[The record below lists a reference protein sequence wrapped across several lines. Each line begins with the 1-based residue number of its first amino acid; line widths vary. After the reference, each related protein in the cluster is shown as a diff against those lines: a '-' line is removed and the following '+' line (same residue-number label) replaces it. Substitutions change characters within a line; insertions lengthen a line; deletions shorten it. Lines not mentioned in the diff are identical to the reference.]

1 MTLKAGDEQ
10 KLNDLCAKTYK
21 EQAVWFL
28 NAYWKT
34 FGEKEATNIWNF
46 TNIIGGLDE
55 EKKAAGNQLDEL
67 NGHRFLEKCD
77 KTLTVVSLREKLG
90 KAGIDKNT
98 KRKYIPLTHFLI
110 IHYNVSPS
118 ELANASQG
126 DNEEEVRRAQQMLE
140 QVQVALAEAQKT
152 AEAAKKALAAAKQA
166 QIELEAALAELKAQ
180 EDAFNSRTQEL
191 QRKSEQGS
199 VVQMNKAKNELAQ
212 HLSSDPLP
220 LRRAK
225 ITTEAAVKKAE
236 RTTRE
241 SEEAR
246 KAAEHALVVA
256 EQKVEEAEAY
266 LNEVKS
272 RPGSAKGALWWIE
285 RDLHEAKAYLPSSK
299 GGYKKPK

>member
-10 KLNDLCAKTYK
+10 KLNDICAKTYK

-28 NAYWKT
+28 NAYWNK
-34 FGEKEATNIWNF
+34 FAEKEANNIWSYS
-46 TNIIGGLDE
+46 NIMGELDQ
-55 EKKAAGNQLDEL
+55 EKKAAGCQLDEL
-67 NGHRFLEKCD
+67 NAHRFLEKCD

-152 AEAAKKALAAAKQA
+152 AAEARKAEA
-166 QIELEAALAELKAQ
+166 ELEAALAELKAQ
-180 EDAFNSRTQEL
+180 EDAFNAKTQDL

-212 HLSSDPLP
+212 HLASDPLP

-236 RTTRE
+236 K
-241 SEEAR
+241 AR
-246 KAAEHALVVA
+246 AAAERALATA
-256 EQKVEEAEAY
+256 EQKVAEAEAY
-266 LNEVKS
+266 LEEVKS
-272 RPGSAKGALWWIE
+272 KPGSAKGALWWIE
-285 RDLHEAKAYLPSSK
+285 RELHEAKAYLPSSK
-299 GGYKKPK
+299 GGYKKK

>member
-34 FGEKEATNIWNF
+34 FAEKEANTIWGYSNLM
-46 TNIIGGLDE
+46 GELDV
-55 EKKAAGNQLDEL
+55 EKKAAGCHLDEL
-67 NGHRFLEKCD
+67 NAHRFLEKCD
-77 KTLTVVSLREKLG
+77 KTLTVVSLREKLS
-90 KAGIDKNT
+90 KAGVDKNT
-98 KRKYIPLTHFLI
+98 KRKFIPLTHFLI

-140 QVQVALAEAQKT
+140 QVQAALAEAQKT
-152 AEAAKKALAAAKQA
+152 AEAARKAEA
-166 QIELEAALAELKAQ
+166 ELEAALAELKAQ

-246 KAAEHALVVA
+246 KAAEAALANA

-266 LNEVKS
+266 LEEVKS

-285 RDLHEAKAYLPSSK
+285 RELHEAKAYLPSSK

>member
-28 NAYWKT
+28 NAYWKA
-34 FGEKEATNIWNF
+34 FAEKEANTIWGYSNLM
-46 TNIIGGLDE
+46 GELDV
-55 EKKAAGNQLDEL
+55 EKKAAGCHLDEL
-67 NGHRFLEKCD
+67 NAHRFLEKCD
-77 KTLTVVSLREKLG
+77 KTLTVVSLREKLS
-90 KAGIDKNT
+90 KAGVDKNT
-98 KRKYIPLTHFLI
+98 KRKFIPLTHFLI

-140 QVQVALAEAQKT
+140 QVQAALAEAQKT
-152 AEAAKKALAAAKQA
+152 AEAARKAEA
-166 QIELEAALAELKAQ
+166 ELEAALAELKAQ

-191 QRKSEQGS
+191 QKKSEQGS

-246 KAAEHALVVA
+246 KAAEAALANA

-266 LNEVKS
+266 LEEVKS

-285 RDLHEAKAYLPSSK
+285 RELHEAKAYLPSSK